1 MKLQKGPGK
10 DPDFMDQPDDDQ
22 ADLSS
27 LLEES
32 VESLSAT
39 VGGWRSE
46 LARSSERSARLE
58 ATIASHTAAMEAWQ
72 ADMASG
78 DARAEEKLLRA
89 LEMLESRMAQNQAI
103 AGEIRD
109 SLGSSAS
116 LLTRA
121 LEEWKAE
128 IRYGSGLT
136 EVRVLSAIESL
147 GGQLGQVKGSL
158 EEWNSGAGESR
169 RKTETRLLKALETLN
184 ESISKLSTAVFNSR
198 EGIDGQL
205 SKLAASLQEW
215 QDRVNAAATGTEK
228 KLLLSLDALE
238 SGIAHN
244 LNARQEI
251 EKRLLIMLE
260 ELQMRLSRSQQEGEE
275 RQERLEGSVLA
286 LAQSIERWQQ
296 SAPEAGDVAAAR
308 QELENRLLMSLGELE
323 MRLSRSHQEG
333 GERQERLEGSVL
345 ALAESIDDWRTN
357 TPEPADIPTA
367 RQEVDNSILMRLEGL
382 DMRLSRSEEEGEER
396 QESLARSVMG
406 LSQSIEE
413 WRNQGLES
421 SVRNKELLSK
431 SLEILENRIL
441 ESKQEAADQRSDLRT
456 ELVENL
462 RSKDR
467 EYSRLLR
474 ALDEL
479 DQGLLR
485 NRDDLADLAGI
496 FEARLVELERRIL
509 ERNNALV
516 TLMLGPQS
524 DLAALTGLESPVA
537 RKETAEGS
545 AQARSGQP
553 FRRRR

>member
-58 ATIASHTAAMEAWQ
+58 ATIASHTAAMEAWK

-78 DARAEEKLLRA
+78 DAKAEEKLLRA

-103 AGEIRD
+103 ASEIRD

-121 LEEWKAE
+121 LEEWRAE

-147 GGQLGQVKGSL
+147 GGQIGQIKGSL
-158 EEWNSGAGESR
+158 EEWNSGVGESR
-169 RKTETRLLKALETLN
+169 KKTETRLLKALETLN
-184 ESISKLSTAVFNSR
+184 VSISSLSTAVFNSR
-198 EGIDGQL
+198 DGVDGQL

-228 KLLLSLDALE
+228 KLLMSLEALE
-238 SGIAHN
+238 GGIAHN

-260 ELQMRLSRSQQEGEE
+260 ELEMRLSRSQQEGEE
-275 RQERLEGSVLA
+275 RQERLEGSVMA
-286 LAQSIERWQQ
+286 LAQSIERWQH
-296 SAPEAGDVAAAR
+296 SAPETGDITAAR
-308 QELENRLLMSLGELE
+308 QELENRLLISLGELE

-345 ALAESIDDWRTN
+345 ALAESIDGWRTN

-367 RQEVDNSILMRLEGL
+367 RQEIDNSILMRLEGL
-382 DMRLSRSEEEGEER
+382 DMRLSRSQEEGGER
-396 QESLARSVMG
+396 QESLERSVMG
-406 LSQSIEE
+406 LAQSIEE
-413 WRNQGLES
+413 WRNQGIES
-421 SVRNKELLSK
+421 SARNKQLLSK

-441 ESKQEAADQRSDLRT
+441 ENKQEAADQRKDLRT

-462 RSKDR
+462 RSKDG
-467 EYSRLLR
+467 EYSRVLR

-496 FEARLVELERRIL
+496 FEARLVELERRIV

-537 RKETAEGS
+537 RKESAEGS
-545 AQARSGQP
+545 VESRSGQP